1 MSTATATP
9 GTPRRTSGG
18 FSQRS
23 QEGSHGPPP
32 RKRRLCNGT
41 FVSRS
46 YPVQREQRCQVLCG
60 VPASRWH
67 GGPPHLPGDSAGAS
81 TAHNRPARYEET
93 DQLRGAFYIN
103 EFFDVLVPTQAG
115 GCFYAGTYEKL
126 LEFDFEGEIISP
138 RPPAGLQP
146 SKPWPGPHVGIR
158 YTLTS
163 GGNDIK
169 YWRQVGPGRI
179 QEHRLSDYAGQPAA
193 AQLANRLRQIKGL
206 EGGRIYINEVGEF
219 FAPTD
224 HGDSTVSYVYLG
236 PLEDDLWFS
245 APDVSRA

>member
-1 MSTATATP
+1 MEVRLIYRVTA
-9 GTPRRTSGG
+9 
-18 FSQRS
+18 
-23 QEGSHGPPP
+23 
-32 RKRRLCNGT
+32 
-41 FVSRS
+41 
-46 YPVQREQRCQVLCG
+46 RERQLLTTDRHDTLVDM
-60 VPASRWH
+60 V
-67 GGPPHLPGDSAGAS
+67 
-81 TAHNRPARYEET
+81 NEVKEEET
-93 DQLRGAFYIN
+93 DQLGGAFYIN